1 VTLQPLRII
10 DANLNRSSEGLRV
23 LEDIARF
30 ILGDAMLTQE
40 LKTLRHHL
48 AQETKSL
55 GLKLI
60 SQRDSEHDVGASKEG
75 VIASRAKQSQQD
87 LLDVITA
94 NAKRAEESLRVIE
107 ELAKLPEMS
116 STLNSNKFEQWRF
129 NLYAWEKVLVSR
141 VVRQDKIKQLAGLYV
156 ILDRQIL
163 SGKDELEIARQ
174 IIQGGA
180 KVIQLRDKQ
189 SSRGELLPVAQKL
202 KNLCS
207 KANILFI
214 VDDYLDLALVVNA
227 DGLHVGQK
235 DLPLPAVREELP
247 IDKIVGCSVN
257 TVSQAVKA
265 QNEGAD
271 YIAVGSIFPTGTK
284 EKAIVVGVNTLKQ
297 IRQAIS
303 LPVVAIGGISEDN
316 ISQVVMAGADSVAVA
331 SAVLGK
337 KDAMTAT
344 KQLITRMD
352 LAKEKCQ
359 SL

>member
-1 VTLQPLRII
+1 
-10 DANLNRSSEGLRV
+10 
-23 LEDIARF
+23 
-30 ILGDAMLTQE
+30 M
-40 LKTLRHHL
+40 
-48 AQETKSL
+48 
-55 GLKLI
+55 
-60 SQRDSEHDVGASKEG
+60 
-75 VIASRAKQSQQD
+75 
-87 LLDVITA
+87 
-94 NAKRAEESLRVIE
+94 
-107 ELAKLPEMS
+107 
-116 STLNSNKFEQWRF
+116 NSNKFEQWRF

-331 SAVLGK
+331 SAVLAK
-337 KDAMTAT
+337 EDVKIAT